1 LAIENA
7 GGKMGSK
14 VMWTFRIVMMLTSL
28 VTVIYLIQYL
38 HSGGLEKS
46 KNPMME
52 LLGAGGNSRDS
63 SNRGD
68 SGNHG
73 GSGGENGKVSGVSD
87 DKHVGSDDC
96 SQASAANTDSSGIC
110 KIDSAAGST
119 PATAD
124 DGINARVVISHK
136 RPDQSPTE
144 KPESKA
150 KASVETAPKK

>member
-1 LAIENA
+1 
-7 GGKMGSK
+7 MGSK
-14 VMWTFRIVMMLTSL
+14 VMWTFRILMMVTSL

-63 SNRGD
+63 SNRG
-68 SGNHG
+68 
-73 GSGGENGKVSGVSD
+73 GSGGGGESGEVSGVSD
-87 DKHVGSDDC
+87 DKHVGSADC
-96 SQASAANTDSSGIC
+96 SQASAGDTDNSGIC
-110 KIDSAAGST
+110 KIDSTAGST
-119 PATAD
+119 PATTD

-136 RPDQSPTE
+136 RPDQSPPQ
-144 KPESKA
+144 KPVSKS